1 MYWLAFPALL
11 FMWLLKEF
19 SDKDTWIIIKEWI
32 FEGKTLKKRKEEME
46 ESIKSCDLVLN
57 KYYKNHEQIIK
68 NHSHNFKIA
77 EGTAKREREKY
88 D

>member
-32 FEGKTLKKRKEEME
+32 FEGKTLNKRKEKME
-46 ESIKSCDLVLN
+46 EAIKSCDEVLN
-57 KYYKNHEQIIK
+57 RYYRNHERIVE
-68 NHSHNFKIA
+68 NHSYNFKIA
-77 EGTAKREREKY
+77 EEIVKRER
-88 D
+88 

>member
-32 FEGKTLKKRKEEME
+32 FEGKTLKKRK
-46 ESIKSCDLVLN
+46 
-57 KYYKNHEQIIK
+57 
-68 NHSHNFKIA
+68 
-77 EGTAKREREKY
+77 
-88 D
+88 